1 MKKNENKNQTFYIDP
16 EYRPGLA
23 ELGIDSFEDI
33 FKFNSGCELHKKN
46 IAGYRTRIKFA
57 IKTPPTTLY
66 LKRYDTPPL
75 LTQLKKPL
83 SLIHRTATS
92 TFDYKPSKPLSQ
104 AGIRTP
110 KVIAHGEQ
118 WGKIF
123 EKRSFIITEQIHN
136 ADALERKLPECF
148 LSAQTPETRE
158 KRKHFIEK
166 LADFLRTF
174 HNTGYCHRDL
184 YFAHIFLDSD
194 EHFHLIDLARAFKP
208 KIFASR
214 YRTKDIA
221 QLYYSAPA
229 KFFSRTDRLRFY
241 LRYRQIQNL
250 SPKDKLFIR
259 RLKSKTKKMA
269 SHDIKHGRTV
279 PFSIR

>member
-1 MKKNENKNQTFYIDP
+1 MEKDGNLTFYIDP
-16 EYRPGLA
+16 EYQLGLA
-23 ELGIDSFEDI
+23 ELGIDSFEGV
-33 FKFNSGCELHKKN
+33 FKFDAGCELHKKN
-46 IAGYRTRIKFA
+46 IANFRTRIKFT
-57 IKTPPTTLY
+57 INTPPATLY
-66 LKRYDTPPL
+66 LKRYNNPPL
-75 LTQLKKPL
+75 LTQLKKPIGL
-83 SLIHRTATS
+83 LQRIATS
-92 TFDYKPSKPLSQ
+92 TYDHKPSTPLSQ

-123 EKRSFIITEQIHN
+123 EKRSFVITEQIPN

-148 LSAQTPETRE
+148 TAAQTPENRE
-158 KRKHFIEK
+158 KRKRFIEN

-174 HNTGYCHRDL
+174 HNTGYRHRDL

-194 EHFHLIDLARAFKP
+194 ENFHLIDLARAFKP

-214 YRTKDIA
+214 YRIKDIA

-229 KFFSRTDRLRFY
+229 KFFSRTDRFRFY
-241 LRYRQIQNL
+241 LRYRQIQKL
-250 SPKDKLFIR
+250 SRKDKLFIR

-269 SHDIKHGRTV
+269 SHDIKHSRTV